1 MLIINPAPKSFVS
14 TAKRDIFSDNSGPGP
29 EISTEQVVESANL
42 VHKTFQERG
51 YYDAIKNSPLYS
63 KGDGDDK

>member
-1 MLIINPAPKSFVS
+1 MLIVNPAPKSFVS
-14 TAKRDIFSDNSGPGP
+14 TAKKDIFSENSGPGLAV
-29 EISTEQVVESANL
+29 STAQVIESAKL

-63 KGDGDDK
+63 KGDEDDK